1 MRLQIFPHRDAAVM
15 TAVFLLFLGL
25 TACNDSRAPQE
36 RPAPPLPPV
45 IVLVAQQQDADV
57 TRDYPARA
65 HGSRQVQ
72 VRARVKGI
80 LQQRLHEEGRLVD
93 EDDVLFRIDPEPF
106 TIALRRAQ
114 ADLVEARANLHN
126 AQREWSR
133 YSKLFAEAA
142 ISELERDRALTTL
155 ETAQA
160 RYSQAEVAV
169 ADARLNLD
177 YTEVRAPIAGVTGM
191 ENLSEGNLIEW
202 GGLLTTITQ
211 LDPVHVRFAL
221 PEEDAALRQEISGRS
236 CFARLILPDNTLY
249 PHPGEI
255 DFTSSTID
263 PRTGTVTVRAVF
275 ANPERMLIPGQF
287 VRVQVVLQRLKNV
300 FAVPETALVQGR
312 ETTNLFV
319 VDAEDVAKL
328 TPVRLG
334 ATRDGQQLVL
344 EGLTKGD
351 RVVINGQA
359 ALRDGMPVRVT
370 ETTHGDASKGS
381 TQSECGQVE
390 REED

>member
-1 MRLQIFPHRDAAVM
+1 MRLQIFQHRNAAVM
-15 TAVFLLFLGL
+15 TAVFLLFFGL
-25 TACNDSRAPQE
+25 TACNDSRAPQQ
-36 RPAPPLPPV
+36 RPASPLPPV

-57 TRDYPARA
+57 TLDYPARV

-72 VRARVKGI
+72 VRARVNGI

-93 EDDVLFRIDPEPF
+93 KDDVLFRIDPEPF

-114 ADLVEARANLHN
+114 ADLVEARANLHH

-169 ADARLNLD
+169 ADARRNLD

-300 FAVPETALVQGR
+300 FAVPEAALVQGR

-319 VDAEDVAKL
+319 VDAQDMARL

-359 ALRDGMPVRVT
+359 ALRDSMPVQVK
-370 ETTHGDASKGS
+370 ESIHGDASKS
-381 TQSECGQVE
+381 TTQSECGQVE
-390 REED
+390 WEEY